1 MHCAVSHTCDK
12 GYNQRSNS
20 KNVPHFLPVIQSL
33 FAPPQGRII
42 AASPACPCPSFVATI
57 HPALTPAPAQPRKT
71 HPQFESRAMIRLDI
85 FSDPICPW
93 CYIGKAYLD
102 RALEAHAGHPFEIEW
117 HPFQLNP
124 EMPPEGAD
132 RRAYLEARFGSK
144 QNAVAIY
151 ARVSE
156 AAEAAGLTIA
166 FETMNRVPNT
176 LDAHRL
182 IHWAGLEG
190 RQTAMVSILFR
201 AYFRDGLDI
210 GDKAT
215 LAKLAGDAGL
225 DAALAARLLATEAD
239 RADLAARDAHARQR
253 GVTSV
258 PTFVIAN
265 QYVLTGAQPVA
276 LWGQVIDELAAA
288 PEGSSKSAAH

>member
-1 MHCAVSHTCDK
+1 
-12 GYNQRSNS
+12 
-20 KNVPHFLPVIQSL
+20 
-33 FAPPQGRII
+33 
-42 AASPACPCPSFVATI
+42 
-57 HPALTPAPAQPRKT
+57 
-71 HPQFESRAMIRLDI
+71 MIRLDI

-93 CYIGKAYLD
+93 CYIGKANLD

-124 EMPPEGAD
+124 DMAAEGAD
-132 RRAYLEARFGSK
+132 RRAYLEARFGGK
-144 QNAVAIY
+144 QNAVGVY

-156 AAEAAGLTIA
+156 AAAAAGVTIN

-190 RQTAMVSILFR
+190 RQTAMVATLFR
-201 AYFRDGLDI
+201 AYFRDGKDI

-215 LAKLAGDAGL
+215 LATLAGNAGM
-225 DAALAARLLATEAD
+225 DAALAARLLATIED
-239 RADLAARDAHARQR
+239 RADITARDAHARQR
-253 GVTSV
+253 GVNSV

-276 LWGQVIDELAAA
+276 LWAQVIDELATA
-288 PEGSSKSAAH
+288 PKGASKPVAH